1 MPRKGLHSTPHGKS
15 PAGFSCPLRAKQTKK
30 GHIMASKLAQLRAQR
45 DAKAK
50 AAHDLNAKTPSD
62 QRMNASDASALDAL
76 LAEVEA
82 IDGEI
87 ARENRINQVAG
98 DAQSEHEAAMN
109 AATRNGGGK
118 SDEAAALRAMLKGG
132 LSALTPEQRQAV
144 ASRQNPDIQA
154 AMSTTT
160 GSEGGFTVATEF
172 SRQLIEAMKA
182 TGSVRSVASNIRTS
196 TGAQMLF
203 PTTDATA
210 EEGEIV
216 GQNTAATA
224 LETTFGQA
232 SLDVYKYSSK
242 SIALPFELLQD
253 SMFDIEAYIQN
264 LLRLRLGRIQDRHH
278 VLGTGTGQPKG
289 IVAASTAGKVG
300 TTGQTTSVTYDDLVD
315 LEHSV
320 DPAYRAAARFMM
332 NDATLKALR
341 KIKDTQGRP
350 IFVPGYE
357 QGNPG
362 GAPDRIMGREIV
374 INQYMPVMA
383 ANAKSILFGDFGK
396 YLIRDVMDV
405 TLFRMTDSAFTLKGQ
420 VGFVAFCRSGANM
433 VDNGAAIR
441 SYANS
446 AT

>member
-30 GHIMASKLAQLRAQR
+30 GHTMASKLAQLRAQR

-62 QRMNASDASALDAL
+62 QRMNAADASALDAL

-109 AATRNGGGK
+109 AATRNGGA
-118 SDEAAALRAMLKGG
+118 SDEASSLRAMLSGG
-132 LSALTPEQRQAV
+132 LSALTQEQRNAMF
-144 ASRQNPDIQA
+144 ARQNPDIRA

-172 SRQLIEAMKA
+172 SRQLIEALKA

-216 GQNTAATA
+216 GQNTAVTG

-278 VLGTGTGQPKG
+278 VLGTGTAQPKG
-289 IVAASTAGKVG
+289 VIAASTAGKVG
-300 TTGQTTSVTYDDLVD
+300 ATGQTTTVIYDDLVD

-320 DPAYRAAARFMM
+320 DPAYRAAARYMM
-332 NDATLKALR
+332 NDATLKVLR

-357 QGNPG
+357 TGNPG
-362 GAPDRIMGREIV
+362 GAPDRLLGREIV

-433 VDNGAAIR
+433 VDNGASIR

-446 AT
+446 ST

>member
-1 MPRKGLHSTPHGKS
+1 
-15 PAGFSCPLRAKQTKK
+15 
-30 GHIMASKLAQLRAQR
+30 MASKLAQLRAQR

-50 AAHDLNAKTPSD
+50 AAHELNAKTPTD
-62 QRMNASDASALDAL
+62 QRMPAADASALDAL

-82 IDGEI
+82 IDSEI
-87 ARENRINQVAG
+87 TRETRLNEVAG
-98 DAQSEHEAAMN
+98 NAQAEHEAALN
-109 AATRNGGGK
+109 ASVREGGGK

-132 LSALTPEQRQAV
+132 LSALSQEQRQAM
-144 ASRQNPDIQA
+144 ALRQNPDIQA

-160 GSEGGFTVATEF
+160 GSEGGYTVATEF
-172 SRQLIEAMKA
+172 SRQLIEALKA

-210 EEGEIV
+210 EEGELLA
-216 GQNTAATA
+216 QNTTAAV

-278 VLGTGTGQPKG
+278 VLGTGSSQPRG
-289 IVAASTAGKVG
+289 VVTASTVGKTG
-300 TTGQTTSVTYDDLVD
+300 TTGQTTSVIYDDLVD
-315 LEHSV
+315 LEHSI
-320 DPAYRAAARFMM
+320 DPAYRANCRYMM
-332 NDATLKALR
+332 NDSTLKALR
-341 KIKDTQGRP
+341 KIKDSQNRP

-357 QGNPG
+357 TGNPG
-362 GAPDRIMGREIV
+362 GAPDRLLGREIV
-374 INQYMPVMA
+374 INQYMAAMA
-383 ANAKSILFGDFGK
+383 ANAKSILFGDFSK
-396 YLIRDVMDV
+396 FLIRDVMDV

-433 VDNGAAIR
+433 VDNGGAIKH
-441 SYANS
+441 YANS